1 MVRTISMEQWKKRL
15 PTQITWFRIWMVPVI
30 VACLWPD
37 RLEWSLVAA
46 VLFMITSV
54 SDYYDGYFA
63 RKFNA
68 TSTMGKFLD
77 PIADKILV
85 TSILVALIPTHKIDP
100 LMVIVILARDT
111 FIGGIRSIAA
121 ADGIIIDAKP
131 TGKWKTALQMV
142 AIPAV
147 MIDDRVGGIPFD
159 KIGYWV
165 LWFSVVLSVTSG
177 CQYYFG
183 YLKSRKAKS

>member
-1 MVRTISMEQWKKRL
+1 MT
-15 PTQITWFRIWMVPVI
+15 ITWFRIFLVPLI
-30 VACLWPD
+30 IAFLWPNQ
-37 RLEWSLVAA
+37 LWMNVIAA
-46 VLFMITSV
+46 ILFMIASI

-63 RKFNA
+63 RKYN
-68 TSTMGKFLD
+68 SISNMGKFMD

-85 TSILVALIPTHKIDP
+85 TSILVILIPTEKIDP

-111 FIGGIRSIAA
+111 FISGIRSVAA

-131 TGKWKTALQMV
+131 VGKWKTALQMV

-147 MIDDRVGGIPFD
+147 MIDDRVFGIPFD

-165 LWFSVVLSVTSG
+165 LWFSVILSVTSG
-177 CQYYFG
+177 VQYYLG
-183 YLKSRKAKS
+183 YLKNRKTV